1 MKSLPTIAAAALVA
15 ATFTACGSNSR
26 PIADPASAPASP
38 RASHATRSSS
48 PTDPPPSSATPSPT
62 SSPKG
67 TQNTFDPCH
76 LVTQSEAS
84 SMAHSSFGP
93 GKEEGNHIRH
103 ECVYGAQTPNVLS
116 VIVLTGASSGDAQAE
131 WNQLLAQAQQA
142 VSQAPANMV
151 QLTPGDGIGDRS
163 EWVEVDLSQIG
174 VEARGLA
181 FLKGSVGVYVIDLVR
196 GAAAP
201 TRDAMSAEAQTVVSR
216 LP

>member
-26 PIADPASAPASP
+26 PTADPTSAPSP
-38 RASHATRSSS
+38 RASHAARSSS
-48 PTDPPPSSATPSPT
+48 PTDPPPSSPT
-62 SSPKG
+62 SSPQG

-84 SMAHSSFGP
+84 AMAHSSFGP

-131 WNQLLAQAQQA
+131 WNQLLAEAQQA

-151 QLTPGDGIGDRS
+151 HLTPGNGIGDRS

-201 TRDAMSAEAQTVVSR
+201 SRDAMTAEAQTVVGR

>member
-1 MKSLPTIAAAALVA
+1 MRSVPTLAAAVVLA
-15 ATFTACGSNSR
+15 AGLTACGGKAKTA
-26 PIADPASAPASP
+26 ADTTTPPASP
-38 RASHATRSSS
+38 PASHATSSSS
-48 PTDPPPSSATPSPT
+48 PTDPPPSSPT

-67 TQNTFDPCH
+67 TQNTFDPCQ

-84 SMAHSSFGP
+84 TMAHTSFGP

-131 WNQLLAQAQQA
+131 WNQLLAEAKQA
-142 VSQAPANMV
+142 VSQAPANLV
-151 QLTPGDGIGDRS
+151 QLTAGDGIGDRS
-163 EWVEVDLSQIG
+163 EWVEADLSQIG
-174 VEARGLA
+174 VQARGLA
-181 FLKGSVGVYVIDLVR
+181 FLKGSVGIYIIDLVR

-201 TRDAMSAEAQTVVSR
+201 SRDDMTTEAQTVIGR

>member
-1 MKSLPTIAAAALVA
+1 MRHVSTIAAAVVVA
-15 ATFTACGSNSR
+15 ASLTACGGKARSA
-26 PIADPASAPASP
+26 ADPTSAPVSP
-38 RASHATRSSS
+38 ASHATSSSS
-48 PTDPPPSSATPSPT
+48 PTDPPPSSPT

-67 TQNTFDPCH
+67 TQNTFDPCQ

-84 SMAHSSFGP
+84 TMAHTSFGP
-93 GKEEGNHIRH
+93 GQEEGNKIRH

-116 VIVLTGASSGDAQAE
+116 VIVLTGASSGDSQAE
-131 WNQLLAQAQQA
+131 WNQLLAEAQQA
-142 VSQAPANMV
+142 VSQAPAN
-151 QLTPGDGIGDRS
+151 LIHLAPGDGIGDRS
-163 EWVEVDLSQIG
+163 EWVEADLSQIG

-201 TRDAMSAEAQTVVSR
+201 SRDAMTAEAQTVIGR

>member
-1 MKSLPTIAAAALVA
+1 MKSRPTIAATALVA
-15 ATFTACGSNSR
+15 AMITACGSNSR
-26 PIADPASAPASP
+26 PTAAPATAASP

-48 PTDPPPSSATPSPT
+48 PTDPPPSSPS

-84 SMAHSSFGP
+84 AMAHSSFGP
-93 GKEEGNHIRH
+93 GKEEGNNIRH

-131 WNQLLAQAQQA
+131 WNQLLAEAKSGAGQ
-142 VSQAPANMV
+142 SANLV
-151 QLTPGDGIGDRS
+151 TLTPDPGLADRG
-163 EWVEVDLSQIG
+163 EWVELNLSQIG
-174 VEARGLA
+174 VDARGLA
-181 FLKGSVGVYVIDLVR
+181 FLKGSVGVYMIDLVR

-201 TRDAMSAEAQTVVSR
+201 SRDAFTTEAQTVLTR

>member
-1 MKSLPTIAAAALVA
+1 MRPVPTIAAAVVVA
-15 ATFTACGSNSR
+15 AGLTACGGKAKLA
-26 PIADPASAPASP
+26 ADPASPP
-38 RASHATRSSS
+38 ASHATRSSS
-48 PTDPPPSSATPSPT
+48 PTDPPPSSPT

-67 TQNTFDPCH
+67 TQNTFDPCR

-84 SMAHSSFGP
+84 AMAHSSFGP
-93 GKEEGNHIRH
+93 GKEEGNNIRH
-103 ECVYGAQTPNVLS
+103 ECVYGAQTANVLS

-131 WNQLLAQAQQA
+131 WNQLLAEAQQG
-142 VSQAPANMV
+142 VSQAPANMIH
-151 QLTPGDGIGDRS
+151 LTHGAGIGDRS

-174 VEARGLA
+174 VQARGLA

-201 TRDAMSAEAQTVVSR
+201 SRDAMTAEAQIVLSR